1 MSPPYIPPTDT
12 DFNSWID
19 NFSAVLTA
27 APATYGLLAADAT
40 VVAGVTATWDA
51 AYTAAINP
59 ATRSPVTVQAKIDAK
74 LAALATVRPYAQQIA
89 NNVGVTAPAKIAIG
103 VNPRTT
109 PPSPITAPV
118 TNPILS
124 IPSMTPLG
132 HVLRYRDELASP
144 TVKAKPGGVASMEL
158 RCQVSATPLTDAE
171 TIAYSGQFTK
181 CPFVINF
188 DSGDAGKIAYYAA
201 RWVTRTGLVGP
212 WSPIASAT
220 VAAA

>member
-1 MSPPYIPPTDT
+1 MRPPEFSLKPPPRPNDKTGMSPPYIPPTDT

-144 TVKAKPGGVASMEL
+144 TVKAKPGAWPPWS
-158 RCQVSATPLTDAE
+158 S
-171 TIAYSGQFTK
+171 
-181 CPFVINF
+181 
-188 DSGDAGKIAYYAA
+188 AA
-201 RWVTRTGLVGP
+201 RSRQRRSPTPRPSRTADN
-212 WSPIASAT
+212 SRSARS
-220 VAAA
+220 